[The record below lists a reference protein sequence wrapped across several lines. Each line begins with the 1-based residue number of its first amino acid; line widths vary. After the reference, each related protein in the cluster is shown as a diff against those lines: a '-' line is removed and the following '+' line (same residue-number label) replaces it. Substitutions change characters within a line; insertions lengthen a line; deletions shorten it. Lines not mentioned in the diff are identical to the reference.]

1 MLSTMSPCVAD
12 PNVRTAL
19 VETAARL
26 LAEQEGLTIRRLAH
40 EVGTSTMAV
49 YTHFGS
55 MEDLRRAVR
64 LEGFARLAAHLDAVE
79 RSRDPVADLSALGWA
94 YCFNALANPNLYR
107 VMFLEAPIDAEEA
120 ESGGATF
127 APVVAAVQRC
137 IDAGRFTSCD
147 AWSLAVQTW
156 TMVHGMVGVVL
167 AGVFGPDEMLGHL
180 STMTVSLY
188 VGNGD
193 SRAAAVRSLARARRR
208 MEPHA
213 PIKRSDGAAEFER
226 PRIQNAAP

>member
-1 MLSTMSPCVAD
+1 
-12 PNVRTAL
+12 
-19 VETAARL
+19 
-26 LAEQEGLTIRRLAH
+26 
-40 EVGTSTMAV
+40 
-49 YTHFGS
+49 
-55 MEDLRRAVR
+55 
-64 LEGFARLAAHLDAVE
+64 
-79 RSRDPVADLSALGWA
+79 
-94 YCFNALANPNLYR
+94 
-107 VMFLEAPIDAEEA
+107 
-120 ESGGATF
+120 
-127 APVVAAVQRC
+127 
-137 IDAGRFTSCD
+137 
-147 AWSLAVQTW
+147 
-156 TMVHGMVGVVL
+156 MVHGMVGVVL